1 MKAFVTGASGFVGS
15 YLVKVLIDEGHEVL
29 CLKRPSS
36 NLSKLD
42 DYVSKV
48 RWVDNTDNW
57 KESLVAF
64 QPDIIYH
71 LAWDGVTAKERSVW
85 QKQIGNI
92 IFQQELLD
100 ATLAAG
106 SKKYVGIGSQAEYG
120 NFKNKIGESYPV
132 CPMSAYAAAKVAA
145 LDIVRAFCE
154 INQIEWYWF
163 RLFPLFGP
171 HESDQW
177 LIPSLIKNIFTQES
191 MDFTPGEQKLP
202 YLYVGEC
209 AKAIKAAI
217 TADGHSG
224 VYNICSDNPLA
235 LKELVARIRDKVRPD
250 FKLNFGAFPY
260 RYGQSMY
267 MEGDTTALRRNIYNI
282 VTSDF
287 EQRLSETI
295 DYYIRK
301 YSNNPPE

>member
-1 MKAFVTGASGFVGS
+1 M
-15 YLVKVLIDEGHEVL
+15 L

-120 NFKNKIGESYPV
+120 NFKNKIDESYPV

-267 MEGDTTALRRNIYNI
+267 MEGDTTALRRNVYNI

-301 YSNNPPE
+301 YSNNPSE

>member
-120 NFKNKIGESYPV
+120 NFKNKIDESYPV

>member
-120 NFKNKIGESYPV
+120 NFKNKIDESYPV

-301 YSNNPPE
+301 YSNNPSE

>member
-71 LAWDGVTAKERSVW
+71 LAWNGVTAKERSVW

-120 NFKNKIGESYPV
+120 NFKNKIDESYPV

>member
-120 NFKNKIGESYPV
+120 NFKNKIDESYPV

-250 FKLNFGAFPY
+250 FKLNFGVFPY

-301 YSNNPPE
+301 YSNNPSE

>member
-120 NFKNKIGESYPV
+120 NFKNKIDESYPV

-295 DYYIRK
+295 DYTR
-301 YSNNPPE
+301 P

>member
-120 NFKNKIGESYPV
+120 NFKNKIDESYPV

-145 LDIVRAFCE
+145 LDIVRAFCD

-217 TADGHSG
+217 TVDGHSG

-301 YSNNPPE
+301 YSNNPSE

>member
-48 RWVDNTDNW
+48 KWVDNTDNW

-120 NFKNKIGESYPV
+120 NFKNKIDESYPV

-154 INQIEWYWF
+154 INQIGWYWF

>member
-1 MKAFVTGASGFVGS
+1 
-15 YLVKVLIDEGHEVL
+15 
-29 CLKRPSS
+29 
-36 NLSKLD
+36 
-42 DYVSKV
+42 
-48 RWVDNTDNW
+48 
-57 KESLVAF
+57 
-64 QPDIIYH
+64 
-71 LAWDGVTAKERSVW
+71 
-85 QKQIGNI
+85 
-92 IFQQELLD
+92 
-100 ATLAAG
+100 
-106 SKKYVGIGSQAEYG
+106 
-120 NFKNKIGESYPV
+120 
-132 CPMSAYAAAKVAA
+132 
-145 LDIVRAFCE
+145 
-154 INQIEWYWF
+154 
-163 RLFPLFGP
+163 
-171 HESDQW
+171 
-177 LIPSLIKNIFTQES
+177 

>member
-120 NFKNKIGESYPV
+120 NFKNKIDESYPV

-217 TADGHSG
+217 TVDGHSG

>member
-120 NFKNKIGESYPV
+120 NFKNKIDEAYPV

>member
-29 CLKRPSS
+29 YLKRPSS

-120 NFKNKIGESYPV
+120 NFKNKIDESYPV

-301 YSNNPPE
+301 YSNNPSE

>member
-120 NFKNKIGESYPV
+120 NFKNKIDESYPV

-217 TADGHSG
+217 TVDGHSG

-301 YSNNPPE
+301 YSNNPSE

>member
-120 NFKNKIGESYPV
+120 NFKNKIDESYPV

-191 MDFTPGEQKLP
+191 MDFTPGEQKLS

-235 LKELVARIRDKVRPD
+235 LKELVVRIRDKVRPD

>member
-120 NFKNKIGESYPV
+120 NFKNKIDESYPV

-267 MEGDTTALRRNIYNI
+267 MEGDTTALRRNVYNI

-301 YSNNPPE
+301 YSNNPSE